1 MRFADITKFDVAH
14 LELMLKE
21 KQAELEQLRFAV
33 AGGGEKRVHQLA
45 AVRREIAQIKTA
57 LYSKRSV

>member
-1 MRFADITKFDVAH
+1 MRFADLIKFDAAK
-14 LELMLKE
+14 LEVELKE
-21 KQAELEQLRFAV
+21 KQAALEQLRFAV